1 MIQNKTIKY
10 AALYSLPASALIS
23 FGFTFDRTGDGLS
36 ITFKRL
42 VATAALSIT
51 LFILYIL
58 FRAFLKKLNTQS
70 ISSKKGVFRNT
81 FLTIVLLWTP
91 YYLACYPG
99 LYVYDAI
106 VQTHYSIMLNVV
118 NSFHPL
124 IHTYLMTFFIKLG
137 QVLFGSSETGF
148 ALYTLFQ
155 MLYCACVLAYIATEL
170 YKYSASKLL
179 FIVAI
184 LLFGLF
190 PVFPILAI
198 SATKDTIFSIT
209 FALSGLQLLKFTIN
223 TKDITSSKSQLA
235 LTFLSLLITSLFRN
249 NGLYA
254 VVLVLIILAI
264 TLLRNNNWN
273 TSILAIGTLAM
284 TLFLG
289 LVFPKFISVG
299 GGSSIAEMLGIPIQ
313 QIGRTLTTYPADSLN
328 GERDNAIGYVPGW
341 KNYNQYIADELK
353 FYADTSDRISRD
365 PKGFIE
371 TWIQIG
377 LQKPRCYLNAAIAM
391 TEGYW
396 NPFFHYNSNEMLKA
410 YLSFNHWYISED
422 KALLCD
428 EHLSLP
434 AYVQIQNAKEWL
446 VIERNS
452 FLPKLE
458 KMIERIAY
466 FPPWTETGITNALFS
481 TGTILLMFWMLIVMS
496 FENKN
501 SSALFLILLNLTYLA
516 TVLLGPVY
524 QIRYAFPF
532 TCSFVV
538 LIIAAL
544 FVNKDNGYAGKTN
557 CKMSN

>member
-1 MIQNKTIKY
+1 MIQNKTVRY
-10 AALYSLPASALIS
+10 GVLYSLPASVLIS
-23 FGFTFDRTGDGLS
+23 FGFTFDITGDGLS

-42 VATAALSIT
+42 VATAALSVT
-51 LFILYIL
+51 LFIVYIL
-58 FRAFLKKLNTQS
+58 FRSYFKQLNTQKA
-70 ISSKKGVFRNT
+70 SSNKGIFRNT
-81 FLTIVLLWTP
+81 FLAIALLWTP

-124 IHTYLMTFFIKLG
+124 IHTYLMTFFIELG
-137 QVLFGSSETGF
+137 QIIFGSSEIGF

-170 YKYSASKLL
+170 YKFTASKPL
-179 FIVAI
+179 FAFAI

-198 SATKDTIFSIT
+198 SATKDTIFSIS
-209 FALSGLQLLKFTIN
+209 FALAGLQLLKIAIF

-254 VVLVLIILAI
+254 VVLVLIVLAI
-264 TLLRNNNWN
+264 ALLRNKKWS
-273 TSILAIGTLAM
+273 TSILTIGTLVM
-284 TLFLG
+284 TLFIG
-289 LVFPKFISVG
+289 LVFPKIISVG

-313 QIGRTLTTYPADSLN
+313 QIGRTLATYPADSLN
-328 GERDNAIGYVPGW
+328 GERNNAIEYVPGW

-353 FYADTSDRISRD
+353 FYADTSDRISRN
-365 PKGFIE
+365 PKGFIK

-396 NPFFHYNSNEMLKA
+396 NPFFHYDSNKMLKA
-410 YLSFNHWYISED
+410 YLSFNHWYISGE

-458 KMIERIAY
+458 KIIERIAY
-466 FPPWTETGITNALFS
+466 FPPWTETGITNTIFS
-481 TGTILLMFWMLIVMS
+481 TGTTMLMFWMLIVMS

-501 SSALFLILLNLTYLA
+501 SSAIFLIVLNLTYLA

-538 LIIAAL
+538 FIIAAL
-544 FVNKDNGYAGKTN
+544 FVNKENDHVKKIKLRTE
-557 CKMSN
+557 